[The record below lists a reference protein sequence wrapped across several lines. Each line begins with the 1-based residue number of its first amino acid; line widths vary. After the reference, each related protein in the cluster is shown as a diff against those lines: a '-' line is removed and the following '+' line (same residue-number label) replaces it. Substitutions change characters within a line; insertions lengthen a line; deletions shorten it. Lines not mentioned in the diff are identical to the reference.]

1 MCLNRCGK
9 TKNSSWS
16 GAKGTNFRAISLD
29 PPPDGD
35 VIGVQARLGEQLL
48 DVAVR
53 KGKRKYHPTASRMTS
68 GSNCRHLNK
77 PQTEAAWRSI
87 RPAYYGLPVT
97 L

>member
-35 VIGVQARLGEQLL
+35 VIGVQTTLGEQLL
-48 DVAVR
+48 NIAV
-53 KGKRKYHPTASRMTS
+53 GK
-68 GSNCRHLNK
+68 
-77 PQTEAAWRSI
+77 
-87 RPAYYGLPVT
+87 
-97 L
+97 